1 MNGETWVKAVASG
14 IRKMKVINVAC
25 VLSNLLLYIYIYI
38 TIHLCTY
45 KLSSDDM

>member
-25 VLSNLLLYIYIYI
+25 VLSNLLLYIYIYNYPSLYLQI
-38 TIHLCTY
+38 VFR
-45 KLSSDDM
+45 